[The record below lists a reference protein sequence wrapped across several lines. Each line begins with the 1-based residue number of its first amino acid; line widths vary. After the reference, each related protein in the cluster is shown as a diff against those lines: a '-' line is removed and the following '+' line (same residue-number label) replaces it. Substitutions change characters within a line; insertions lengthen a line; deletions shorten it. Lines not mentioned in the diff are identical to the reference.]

1 MGKAA
6 ALIGCAL
13 IAILGMSLPGLDA
26 FAGDENNQAED
37 LRGRADR
44 DANVDSFYASYN
56 DTAEAVALFKGR
68 YGGCA
73 EYARV
78 ALGEQDVIVLRW
90 PVGSRVGL
98 NQYVLIYSDRRS
110 RACRILAV
118 MASMAGEFKF
128 SKKRGR
134 LEMVGSHGVVLGFPL
149 TNSGELAL
157 TEY

>member
-1 MGKAA
+1 MGKIATFTGF
-6 ALIGCAL
+6 ALVAFFGV
-13 IAILGMSLPGLDA
+13 SLPGNDA
-26 FAGDENNQAED
+26 FAGDENNRAEE
-37 LRGRADR
+37 LCGRADR
-44 DANVDSFYASYN
+44 DANVDSFYASYS

-68 YGGCA
+68 YAGCA

-78 ALGEQDVIVLRW
+78 ALGNQDVVVLRW

-110 RACRILAV
+110 QACRILAV
-118 MASMAGEFKF
+118 MASMVGEFKF

-134 LEMVGSHGVVLGFPL
+134 LEMVGSHGAVLGFPL
-149 TNSGELAL
+149 TDSGELAL